1 MKVMI
6 SQPMKGKTTE
16 QVRAEREAVVKSLE
30 AKGHTGE
37 TPKGFAKAFFTVNP

>member
-30 AKGHTGE
+30 AKGHTVNDNME
-37 TPKGFAKAFFTVNP
+37 KGI